1 MNEIRDR
8 SVLRLYE
15 SADVAGGSLPAGLSA
30 QSHMWA
36 DQDQSYFSEPEFDSE
51 FQHQHIHKT
60 KVLSYIPFSS
70 AGTHLH
76 LLRSVGFCLKM
87 CALFYRISTLVV

>member
-1 MNEIRDR
+1 MYLPTNSANARFILFRRSHLNEIRDR

-60 KVLSYIPFSS
+60 KASISLELSWIARAF
-70 AGTHLH
+70 
-76 LLRSVGFCLKM
+76 
-87 CALFYRISTLVV
+87 